1 MQRLLKL
8 FLLLITVL
16 YGNTAAFSTG
26 PEGVYL
32 NDPVPVASS
41 VSHIALL
48 LPLNSPAF
56 GQAAEIVKQG
66 FVTATMRGKAL
77 PLKIRIYATTDD
89 PLDILLTYQQAVY
102 AGAVMVVG
110 PLTRDGVSALASSDF
125 VTVPTLTLNLPATD
139 HMLPPN
145 LYLFG
150 LQMEEE
156 ARQVAELAAREDRRH
171 AIIIRSDSPLSIR
184 LQSAFSDRWLQN
196 GSWTTA
202 EYIQFNDDPSAL
214 SALRGYTEGD
224 DRFVFLALDAE
235 KSRLIRAFLSP
246 GAPVYATSQV
256 FIDNEDTLFNHDL
269 DKVKFVDM
277 PWILQPD
284 HPAVMAYQPLNTA
297 MSMNMMRLYAL
308 GIDAFRL
315 MAMMFQAQTPNEIAF
330 DGVTGQI
337 YFVPPNQF
345 IRKSAVA
352 VFDKGGVLLMDDAT
366 AHER

>member
-8 FLLLITVL
+8 FLILIVVL
-16 YGNTAAFSTG
+16 YGNTAAFSTD
-26 PEGVYL
+26 PEARYPD
-32 NDPVPVASS
+32 NPVPPPL
-41 VSHIALL
+41 SHIALL
-48 LPLNSPAF
+48 LPLNSPSF

-89 PLDILLTYQQAVY
+89 PLDILISYQQAVY

-150 LQMEEE
+150 LQMGGE
-156 ARQVAELAAREDRRH
+156 ASQVAELAAREDRRH
-171 AIIIRSDSPLSIR
+171 AIIIRSDNPLSIR
-184 LQSAFSDRWLQN
+184 LQTAFSETWLQHKP
-196 GSWTTA
+196 GATA
-202 EYIQFNDDPSAL
+202 ESIQFDGHQAAL
-214 SALRGYTEGD
+214 GALREYTRGD

-235 KSRLIRAFLSP
+235 KSRLIRSFLNP
-246 GAPVYATSQV
+246 GTPVYATSQV

-284 HPAVMAYQPLNTA
+284 HPAVMAYQHLDTA
-297 MSMNMMRLYAL
+297 MSMSMMRLYAL

-337 YFVPPNQF
+337 YFAPPNQF

-352 VFDKGGVLLMDDAT
+352 VFDKGRVLLMDDAT
-366 AHER
+366 AYER